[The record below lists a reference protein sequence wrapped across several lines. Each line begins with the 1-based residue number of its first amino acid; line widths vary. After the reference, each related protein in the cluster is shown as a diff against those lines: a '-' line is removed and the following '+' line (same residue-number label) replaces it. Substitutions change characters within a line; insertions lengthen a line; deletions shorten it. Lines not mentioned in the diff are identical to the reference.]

1 MALTT
6 TTDLPALN
14 GFLLSDIHEC
24 DVIQRLSEAYRAV
37 MQEITENAN
46 ISI

>member
-6 TTDLPALN
+6 TTDLPILN
-14 GFLLSDIHEC
+14 GFFLDDTHEC
-24 DVIQRLSEAYRAV
+24 DVIQRLSEAYRTV